1 LYTLQPEQIRCGVA
15 SFVHR
20 DIRAMHR
27 RHQHINIP
35 TEIVRTIVS
44 IAETGSFSKTGE
56 KLKLGQPAVSAQV
69 KRLQLLVGGPVFEKA
84 PGGVVPTA
92 RGRQVLAH
100 ARKLIDANDQILS
113 IGGAVQDR
121 PPLRLGLA
129 ALYVDHFLANWQPDP
144 AATAIHFVSDHSAE
158 GYVDVGCI
166 VNPPA
171 DAGQLVE
178 SWTEQSVWVRSRD
191 FVLSPGAPIPLVS
204 WPGGILDRLSVE
216 ALEKAGLTYRVV
228 FASADYEARIAA
240 VRARV
245 GLMALPSRKVPDGL
259 VVARE
264 YYLPALDPLPAGI
277 VLRRDHDHLKSHPA
291 VEALRSLAPGF
302 KPALPKRSSAAPPV
316 LIPQSKSI
324 GHR

>member
-1 LYTLQPEQIRCGVA
+1 L
-15 SFVHR
+15 

-35 TEIVRTIVS
+35 TEIIRTIVS

-84 PGGVVPTA
+84 PGGVVPTV

-100 ARKLIDANDQILS
+100 ARKMIDANDQILS

-129 ALYVDHFLANWQPDP
+129 ALYVDAFLARWQPDP
-144 AATAIHFVSDHSAE
+144 ADAAIHFVIDHSAE
-158 GYVDVGCI
+158 LARGLIDGYVDIGCI

-171 DAGQLVE
+171 DAGQILE
-178 SWTEQSVWVRSRD
+178 SWTEQSVWVRSRE

-240 VRARV
+240 VKARV

-259 VVARE
+259 VIAKE
-264 YYLPALDPLPAGI
+264 YYLPALDSLPAG
-277 VLRRDHDHLKSHPA
+277 VMVRRDYSILKNHPA
-291 VEALRSLAPGF
+291 IEALRSIAPGF
-302 KPALPKRSSAAPPV
+302 KPAPPKRSSASPAI
-316 LIPQSKSI
+316 LMPQSKSM

>member
-1 LYTLQPEQIRCGVA
+1 
-15 SFVHR
+15 
-20 DIRAMHR
+20 MHR

-35 TEIVRTIVS
+35 TEIIRTIVS

-84 PGGVVPTA
+84 PGGVVPTV

-100 ARKLIDANDQILS
+100 ARKMIDANDQILS

-129 ALYVDHFLANWQPDP
+129 ALYVDAFLARWQPDP
-144 AATAIHFVSDHSAE
+144 ADPAIHFVIDHSAE
-158 GYVDVGCI
+158 LARGLIDGYVDIGCV

-171 DAGQLVE
+171 DAGQIIE

-240 VRARV
+240 VKARV

-259 VVARE
+259 VIAKE
-264 YYLPALDPLPAGI
+264 YYLPALDSLPAG
-277 VLRRDHDHLKSHPA
+277 VMVRRDYSILKNHPA
-291 VEALRSLAPGF
+291 IEALRSITPGF
-302 KPALPKRSSAAPPV
+302 KPTPPKRSSASPAI
-316 LIPQSKSI
+316 LMPQSKSM

>member
-1 LYTLQPEQIRCGVA
+1 
-15 SFVHR
+15 
-20 DIRAMHR
+20 MHR

-44 IAETGSFSKTGE
+44 IAETGSFSRTGE

-69 KRLQLLVGGPVFEKA
+69 KRLQLLVGGPIFEKA

-100 ARKLIDANDQILS
+100 ARKMIDANDQILS

-129 ALYVDHFLANWQPDP
+129 ALYVDAFLARWQPDP
-144 AATAIHFVSDHSAE
+144 ADPAIHFVIDHSAE
-158 GYVDVGCI
+158 LSRGLIDGYVDIGCI

-171 DAGQLVE
+171 DAGQILE
-178 SWTEQSVWVRSRD
+178 SWTEQSVWVRSRE

-228 FASADYEARIAA
+228 FASADYETRVAA
-240 VRARV
+240 VNARM
-245 GLMALPSRKVPDGL
+245 GLMALPSRKVPEGL
-259 VVARE
+259 VIARE
-264 YYLPALDPLPAGI
+264 YYLPALDSLPAGI
-277 VLRRDHDHLKSHPA
+277 VVRRDYDLLKNHPA
-291 VEALRSLAPGF
+291 IDALRSVAPGF
-302 KPALPKRSSAAPPV
+302 KPAPPKRSSVPSPI
-316 LIPQSKSI
+316 LMPQSKSI

>member
-1 LYTLQPEQIRCGVA
+1 
-15 SFVHR
+15 
-20 DIRAMHR
+20 MHR

-121 PPLRLGLA
+121 PPVRLGLA
-129 ALYVDHFLANWQPDP
+129 ALYVEQFLAHWKPDRSDIP
-144 AATAIHFVSDHSAE
+144 IHFVCDHSAE
-158 GYVDVGCI
+158 LARGLLEGYVDIGCI

-171 DAGQLVE
+171 GAGEVIE
-178 SWTEQSVWVRSRD
+178 TWPEQSVWVRSRD
-191 FVLSPGAPIPLVS
+191 FVLSPGAPVPLVS

-228 FASADYEARIAA
+228 FASADYQARLAA
-240 VRARV
+240 VKARM
-245 GLMALPSRKVPDGL
+245 GLMASPLRRVPDGL
-259 VVARE
+259 IVARE

-277 VLRRDHDHLKSHPA
+277 VLRQERRNLKNDP
-291 VEALRSLAPGF
+291 VVDVLRSLAAGF
-302 KPALPKRSSAAPPV
+302 KPALPKRSPSRLPV
-316 LIPQSKSI
+316 LMPQSKSI
-324 GHR
+324 AHR

>member
-1 LYTLQPEQIRCGVA
+1 
-15 SFVHR
+15 
-20 DIRAMHR
+20 MHR

-121 PPLRLGLA
+121 PPVRLGLA
-129 ALYVDHFLANWQPDP
+129 ALYVEQFLAHWKPDRSDTP
-144 AATAIHFVSDHSAE
+144 IHFVCDHSAE
-158 GYVDVGCI
+158 LARGLLEGYVDIGCI

-171 DAGQLVE
+171 GAGEVIE
-178 SWTEQSVWVRSRD
+178 TWPEQSVWVRSRD
-191 FVLSPGAPIPLVS
+191 FVLSPGAPVPLVS

-228 FASADYEARIAA
+228 FASADYQARLAA
-240 VRARV
+240 VKARM
-245 GLMALPSRKVPDGL
+245 GLMASPLRRVPDGL
-259 VVARE
+259 IVARE

-277 VLRRDHDHLKSHPA
+277 VLRQERRNLKNDP
-291 VEALRSLAPGF
+291 VVDVLRSLAAGF
-302 KPALPKRSSAAPPV
+302 KPALPRRSPSRLPV
-316 LIPQSKSI
+316 LMPQSKSI
-324 GHR
+324 AHR

>member
-1 LYTLQPEQIRCGVA
+1 
-15 SFVHR
+15 
-20 DIRAMHR
+20 MHR

-44 IAETGSFSKTGE
+44 IAETGSFSKTGDR
-56 KLKLGQPAVSAQV
+56 LKLGQPAVSAQV

-121 PPLRLGLA
+121 PALRLGLA
-129 ALYVDHFLANWQPDP
+129 ALYVDHFLAHWTPSPSDGG
-144 AATAIHFVSDHSAE
+144 IHFVCDHSAELARGLAE
-158 GYVDVGCI
+158 GYVDIGCMVDPPSGVGE
-166 VNPPA
+166 V
-171 DAGQLVE
+171 VE
-178 SWTEQSVWVRSRD
+178 RWMEQSVWVRSRD
-191 FVLSPGAPIPLVS
+191 FVLSPGTPIPLVS

-228 FASADYEARIAA
+228 FASADYEARLAA
-240 VRARV
+240 VRARM
-245 GLMALPSRKVPDGL
+245 GLMALPSRKVPEGL
-259 VVARE
+259 VTAKE
-264 YYLPALDPLPAGI
+264 YYLPPLEPLPAGI
-277 VLRRDHDHLKSHPA
+277 VLRQDRRHLKSHPV

-302 KPALPKRSSAAPPV
+302 KPISPKRTSAQPPV
-316 LIPQSKSI
+316 LMPQSKSM